1 MNFLSNEKQMEKKY
15 FKMAAF
21 TIFSYNIAY

>member
-1 MNFLSNEKQMEKKY
+1 MDFLSNEKQMKKKY